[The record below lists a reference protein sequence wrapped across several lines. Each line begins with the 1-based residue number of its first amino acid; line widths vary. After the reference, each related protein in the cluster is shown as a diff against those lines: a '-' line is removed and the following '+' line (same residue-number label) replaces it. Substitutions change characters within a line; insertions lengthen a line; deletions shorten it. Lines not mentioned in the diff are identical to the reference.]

1 MSQLWYYTHGSG
13 NLGPV
18 TEQQMIALIND
29 GSVTSNTMVW
39 CKGFTNWFTL
49 QETTLS
55 RYLPIQQTTFSKKI
69 MDTTA
74 NPVSVDNTLV
84 WILAFAPLIGGIIDV
99 MLGIWIS
106 TLVINIALSYM
117 DDNNLKKQGVDTEKF
132 GSAWLVP
139 VYLYNRAQY
148 FNHGMSYFSIWII
161 TFVFSFFLIG

>member
-1 MSQLWYYTHGSG
+1 MEALLQIPWFGARDLQTGS
-13 NLGPV
+13 LYKRPLY
-18 TEQQMIALIND
+18 QD
-29 GSVTSNTMVW
+29 TS
-39 CKGFTNWFTL
+39 
-49 QETTLS
+49 
-55 RYLPIQQTTFSKKI
+55 PIQQTTFSKEI